1 MACWKHNY
9 NTLKDGPSEFRLV
22 TIHRGVRPNYIVASL
37 DTYPLNDHPP
47 YQALSYVWGSFD
59 LEDPC
64 IIELDECRFEV
75 TTNLWRALYYLRSE
89 KEEVKFW
96 IDAICINQE
105 DLDERSSQV
114 QLMRDIY
121 RGAGRT
127 IVWLGDE
134 SFWSL
139 RLFEFLESVSTTRG
153 WKDDGERQLALKR
166 QKELHGL
173 LAANEEIQKIVERG
187 LYGDIAQRD
196 FWERIWIVQE
206 VAISSG
212 VMIYC
217 GPDKMAWQ
225 EFCNA
230 IWNLDQASNIT
241 MTVDNPNFGGLPNLE
256 TIGIIRELLS
266 RHAKLTLGD
275 ALASLRRSKA
285 TDPRDMV
292 YGLLGLLPNI
302 PIRPDYLTA
311 SPQDV
316 YLSLVEYCIIEEK
329 SLDIITLCRKATSNL
344 GLPSWV
350 PDWTESWTRPDDQ
363 QDSSWDVANID
374 LPPFQLIL
382 RYGSGELLRA
392 FSKFKNPDILRN
404 IEGTELQLTAWSS
417 HGSSDPVATISKSSS
432 VLVASGIY
440 VGLTT
445 QVGNYCYR
453 DDEDDGD
460 LFFFEVFSNWEEI
473 MLDRFGIC
481 KDGARGKTIVDVF
494 DQCLDILDR
503 HLTRN
508 EIDFEEEKEKKFQKR
523 KKERAQREEK
533 YPPSEAT
540 YYGNISIVEAFVRTI
555 FTDLD
560 AEFQRVTSTKY
571 NKFWDIDG
579 SESTEWAHEVW
590 ASQMSTNRRLFIT
603 DNGYIGLGPVKMR
616 KGDQICILYG
626 CSVPIVLRK
635 VNGGVILVGEA
646 YLHGLMD
653 GEALALVEEK
663 IFFEMEWSIF

>member
-1 MACWKHNY
+1 MSPWKHDYSN
-9 NTLKDGPSEFRLV
+9 LKEDPSEFRLV
-22 TIHRGVRPNYIVASL
+22 TIHRGVRLNYIVASL
-37 DTYPLNDHPP
+37 DTYPLNDPPP
-47 YQALSYVWGSFD
+47 YQALSYVWGPFD
-59 LEDPC
+59 FEAPC
-64 IIELDECRFEV
+64 IIELDNCRFEV

-105 DLDERSSQV
+105 DLEERSSQV

-127 IVWLGDE
+127 VVWLGDE

-139 RLFEFLESVSTTRG
+139 RLFEFLDSVDTTRG
-153 WKDDGERQLALKR
+153 WKDDDERQLALEREMKL
-166 QKELHGL
+166 QTL
-173 LAANEEIQKIVERG
+173 LAANEGIQKIVERG

-206 VAISSG
+206 VAISPE

-217 GPDKMAWQ
+217 GPNKMAWQ

-230 IWNLDQASNIT
+230 ICEYS
-241 MTVDNPNFGGLPNLE
+241 LE
-256 TIGIIRELLS
+256 VLLGALFLRDPLHIYQYSLRELLN
-266 RHAKLTLGD
+266 RRAKLTLGD
-275 ALASLRRSKA
+275 VLASLRRSKA

-292 YGLLGLLPNI
+292 YGLLGLFPNI

-316 YLSLVEYCIIEEK
+316 YLSLVEYCLIEEK
-329 SLDIITLCRKATSNL
+329 SLDIITLCRKTTSGQ

-350 PDWTESWTRPDDQ
+350 PDWTESWTRPNNQ
-363 QDSSWDVANID
+363 EELSWDVTNID

-382 RYGSGELLRA
+382 RY
-392 FSKFKNPDILRN
+392 
-404 IEGTELQLTAWSS
+404 
-417 HGSSDPVATISKSSS
+417 
-432 VLVASGIY
+432 
-440 VGLTT
+440 
-445 QVGNYCYR
+445 
-453 DDEDDGD
+453 
-460 LFFFEVFSNWEEI
+460 
-473 MLDRFGIC
+473 
-481 KDGARGKTIVDVF
+481 
-494 DQCLDILDR
+494 
-503 HLTRN
+503 
-508 EIDFEEEKEKKFQKR
+508 
-523 KKERAQREEK
+523 AQREEK
-533 YPPSEAT
+533 YPQSDAI
-540 YYGNISIVEAFVRTI
+540 YHGNISIVEVFVRTI

-560 AEFQRVTSTKY
+560 ADFQRVTSTKY
-571 NKFWDIDG
+571 NKFWDIDN

-590 ASQMSTNRRLFIT
+590 TSQMSTNRRLFVT

-635 VNGGVILVGEA
+635 ASGGVTLVGEA

-653 GEALALVEEK
+653 GEALALVKEEN
-663 IFFEMEWSIF
+663 FVEMEWSIF